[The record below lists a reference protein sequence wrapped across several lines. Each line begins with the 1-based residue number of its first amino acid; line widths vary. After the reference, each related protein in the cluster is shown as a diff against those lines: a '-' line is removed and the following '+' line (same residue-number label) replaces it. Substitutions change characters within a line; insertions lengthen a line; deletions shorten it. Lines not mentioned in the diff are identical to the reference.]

1 MSQINIR
8 RELKAKGKPVRIN
21 SGTEATAM
29 EFTTTATTGT
39 FVSGTSTLGITIK
52 LNGTSYKIPV
62 YS

>member
-1 MSQINIR
+1 MSSQFIR

-21 SGTEATAM
+21 SGAETTAM

>member
-1 MSQINIR
+1 MSSQNIR

-39 FVSGTSTLGITIK
+39 FVSGTSTLGITVK

>member
-21 SGTEATAM
+21 SGAEATAM

-39 FVSGTSTLGITIK
+39 FVSGTSTLGITVK

>member
-21 SGTEATAM
+21 SGAETTAM
-29 EFTTTATTGT
+29 EFTTNATTGT